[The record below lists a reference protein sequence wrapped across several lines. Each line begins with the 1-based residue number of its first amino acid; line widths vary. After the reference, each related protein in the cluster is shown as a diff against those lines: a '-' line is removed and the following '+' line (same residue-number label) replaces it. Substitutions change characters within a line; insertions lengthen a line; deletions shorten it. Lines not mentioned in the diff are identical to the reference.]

1 MTRNLIFTAMLT
13 AFTSAAIAQP
23 ATGPRPAP
31 HRAPTSAPSHSPAP
45 SPEDAKK
52 QLAQLPGWR
61 ITHDGRRIRKDWKVK
76 NFLAGIQFF
85 NHCADLAEADGHHPD
100 LHIEGYRN
108 VWVELWTH
116 AIGGLSENDFILA
129 AKIDELPI
137 VT

>member
-1 MTRNLIFTAMLT
+1 MAIQSHAELT
-13 AFTSAAIAQP
+13 HSKCQP
-23 ATGPRPAP
+23 CEGGVEPY
-31 HRAPTSAPSHSPAP
+31 

-108 VWVELWTH
+108 VWIELWTH

-137 VT
+137 VTLA